1 MYSMESLLIKRLRSE
16 HFSTSRHALGFNRG
30 IANSCQYVVA
40 KEMLRGRSVRMVV
53 EEAVAR
59 LILRLGGL
67 RVGITDEDTNEA
79 CFVQVPSMNLQ
90 DFVNWKTTTVKSS
103 DEYDEQ
109 VLHVIKCRLEQL
121 WPDVANRSPWQVL
134 VVQNELTASDNIVL
148 DIVFAVHHA
157 LSDGKSTTVFHSEL
171 LRELNSPSSPT
182 PELVNHRLVFS
193 TRPLLAPSQEDLVR
207 PKISWS
213 FFLKVLWSEFA
224 PSWAKPTPS
233 PAPWTGKPVTPE
245 PHKLHLRA
253 VTIAPSTV
261 TRLIAACRAHGTTL
275 TGILHILVLAS
286 FARRVPDGVA
296 SSFSGETS
304 ISLLPWAKL
313 PDGLDMDLSR
323 VLTDLTTGTKR
334 VWEAATVEDIR
345 SKFCEADANANAE
358 EELIWPLA
366 ATWRDEL
373 KAKVATLPNDDVV
386 GLMQYITDFRK
397 RWLNKLGK
405 ARDATWDLSN
415 VGTIRGHCLDGS
427 GPWSIQRSLFTQ
439 PVLVAGAAVGINVA
453 GIDGGPVNLV
463 LSWQETV
470 VEEVIVHG
478 VAEDLQAWFDRFGER
493 GEFDI
498 FQITR

>member
-1 MYSMESLLIKRLRSE
+1 
-16 HFSTSRHALGFNRG
+16 
-30 IANSCQYVVA
+30 
-40 KEMLRGRSVRMVV
+40 MVV

-59 LILRLGGL
+59 LVLRLGGL
-67 RVGITDEDTNEA
+67 RVGITNEDTNQA

-90 DFVNWKTTTVKSS
+90 DFVNWKTTAAKSS
-103 DEYDEQ
+103 DDYDQQ
-109 VLHVIKCRLEQL
+109 VLHVVKGRLEQL
-121 WPDVANRSPWQVL
+121 WPDVASRPPWQLL
-134 VVQNELTASDNIVL
+134 VVQNELTASDNMVL
-148 DIVFAVHHA
+148 DVVFAVHHA

-182 PELVNHRLVFS
+182 PALVNHQLMFS
-193 TRPLLAPSQEDLVR
+193 TRPVLAPSQEDLVR

-233 PAPWTGKPVTPE
+233 PAPWTGKPITPE

-253 VTIAPSTV
+253 VTIAPDTV

-286 FARRVPDGVA
+286 FARQLSADVA
-296 SSFSGETS
+296 SSFSGETP

-313 PDGLDMDLSR
+313 PHGSDMDLSR

-334 VWEAATVEDIR
+334 IWEAATVADIR
-345 SKFCEADANANAE
+345 SRFHEGDENAE
-358 EELIWPLA
+358 EEVIWPLA
-366 ATWRDEL
+366 ATWRDEM

-386 GLMQYITDFRK
+386 GMMHYITDFRK
-397 RWLNKLGK
+397 RWLDKLGK

-415 VGTIRGHCLDGS
+415 VGTIRGHSLDGD

-439 PVLVAGAAVGINVA
+439 PVLVAGAAVGVNVA
-453 GIDGGPVNLV
+453 GVDGGPVNLV
-463 LSWQETV
+463 LSWQETM
-470 VEEVIVHG
+470 VEEVILHE
-478 VAEDLQAWFDRFGER
+478 VAKDLQDWFDRFGKR
-493 GEFDI
+493 GEFGI
-498 FQITR
+498 FHSTQ

>member
-1 MYSMESLLIKRLRSE
+1 MEFILIKRLHSE

-40 KEMLRGRSVRMVV
+40 KDMLRGRSVRMVV

-67 RVGITDEDTNEA
+67 RVGITDEDTNKA

-90 DFVNWKTTTVKSS
+90 DLVNWKTIAVKSS
-103 DEYDEQ
+103 DEYDQQ

-121 WPDVANRSPWQVL
+121 WPDVANRPPWQLL
-134 VVQNELTASDNIVL
+134 VVQNEHTTSENVVL
-148 DIVFAVHHA
+148 DVVFAVHHA

-182 PELVNHRLVFS
+182 PELVNHQLIFS
-193 TRPLLAPSQEDLVR
+193 TRPILAPSQEDLVR

-213 FFLKVLWSEFA
+213 FFLKVIWSEFA
-224 PSWAKPTPS
+224 PWWAKPTPS

-253 VTIAPSTV
+253 LTIAPSTV

-275 TGILHILVLAS
+275 TGILHILILAS
-286 FARRVPDGVA
+286 FAHHVPKEVA
-296 SSFSGETS
+296 SSFSGETP

-313 PDGLDMDLSR
+313 PLGSDMDLSR

-334 VWEAATVEDIR
+334 VWEAATVADIR
-345 SKFCEADANANAE
+345 SRLCGADANGE

-366 ATWRDEL
+366 AIWRNEM
-373 KAKVATLPNDDVV
+373 KTKVATLPNDDVV
-386 GLMQYITDFRK
+386 GLMQYITDFHK
-397 RWLNKLGK
+397 RWLDKLGK

-415 VGTIRGHCLDGS
+415 VGTIRGHSLDGG
-427 GPWSIQRSLFTQ
+427 GPWAIQRSLFTQ
-439 PVLVAGAAVGINVA
+439 PVLVAGAALGVNVA

-463 LSWQETV
+463 LSWQATV

-478 VAEDLQAWFDRFGER
+478 VAKDLQAWFDRFGER
-493 GEFDI
+493 GEFGI
-498 FQITR
+498 FHVTQ

>member
-1 MYSMESLLIKRLRSE
+1 MEFLLIQRLYSE

-40 KEMLRGRSVRMVV
+40 KQILRGRSVRMVV

-67 RVGITDEDTNEA
+67 RVGITDEDTNKA

-90 DFVNWKTTTVKSS
+90 DFVNWKMTAAKSS
-103 DEYDEQ
+103 DEYDQQ

-121 WPDVANRSPWQVL
+121 WPDVANRPPWRLL
-134 VVQNELTASDNIVL
+134 VVQNELTASETVVL
-148 DIVFAVHHA
+148 DVVFVVHHA

-171 LRELNSPSSPT
+171 LRELNSPSRHI
-182 PELVNHRLVFS
+182 PELVNNQLIFS
-193 TRPLLAPSQEDLVR
+193 TRPILAPSQEDLVLS
-207 PKISWS
+207 KISWS

-275 TGILHILVLAS
+275 TGMLHILVLAAFS
-286 FARRVPDGVA
+286 RHVPEEVA
-296 SSFSGETS
+296 SSFSGETP

-313 PDGLDMDLSR
+313 PHGSDMDLGR
-323 VLTDLTTGTKR
+323 VLTDLTTGTNR
-334 VWEAATVEDIR
+334 VWEAATVADIR
-345 SKFCEADANANAE
+345 SRFREADANTE

-366 ATWRDEL
+366 ATWRNEM

-397 RWLNKLGK
+397 RWLDKLGK

-415 VGTIRGHCLDGS
+415 IGTIRGHSLDGD
-427 GPWSIQRSLFTQ
+427 GPWSIRRSLFTQ
-439 PVLVAGAAVGINVA
+439 PVLVAGAAVGVNVA

-470 VEEVIVHG
+470 VEEVVVSG
-478 VAEDLQAWFDRFGER
+478 MAKDLQAWFDRFGER
-493 GEFDI
+493 GHFGI
-498 FQITR
+498 FRITQ